1 MKTSAFRIVPL
12 PTKIADTARRAARA
26 GAADHAIVVAD
37 SPTGYPCRHCL
48 HFAQP
53 EERMVLFP
61 YEAIPVGH
69 PYSETGPI
77 FVHAE
82 SCERYAATHEFPA
95 DFRKGR
101 VMRAYNSKF
110 DMIEAEIVDGSE
122 PESIIEKLFQNPD
135 TAFVDARSITRGC
148 FTFRIRRPNFVDAQ
162 YE

>member
-1 MKTSAFRIVPL
+1 MKTSTFRIVPL
-12 PTKIADTARRAARA
+12 PTETAEIARRVAEA
-26 GAADHAIVVAD
+26 GAADHAVVIAD
-37 SPTGYPCRHCL
+37 SPTAYPCRHCL
-48 HFAQP
+48 RFAKP
-53 EERMVLFP
+53 GERVILFP
-61 YEAIPVGH
+61 YAAIPPGH

-101 VMRAYNSKF
+101 VMRAYDSKF
-110 DMIEAEIVDGSE
+110 DMIEAEIVDGRE

-148 FTFRIRRPNFVDAQ
+148 FTFRIRRPNFVDAR

>member
-1 MKTSAFRIVPL
+1 
-12 PTKIADTARRAARA
+12 
-26 GAADHAIVVAD
+26 
-37 SPTGYPCRHCL
+37 
-48 HFAQP
+48 
-53 EERMVLFP
+53 MVLFP

-110 DMIEAEIVDGSE
+110 DMIDAEIVDGRE

-135 TAFVDARSITRGC
+135 TAFVDTRSITRGC
-148 FTFRIRRPNFVDAQ
+148 FTFRIRRPNFVDAR